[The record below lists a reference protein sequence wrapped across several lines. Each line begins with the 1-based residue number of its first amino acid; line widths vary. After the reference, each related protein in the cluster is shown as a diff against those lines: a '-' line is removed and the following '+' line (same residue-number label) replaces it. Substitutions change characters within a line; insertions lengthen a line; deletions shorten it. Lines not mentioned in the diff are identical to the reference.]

1 MMKRWYALLLL
12 GFSIALTGTAQANGQ
27 DEGQLELRVHSR
39 QSWSAADPIG
49 VYFPH
54 EIKQI
59 SIHHTATA
67 SGPTAS
73 TPKRLRGIQ
82 QYHQQK
88 EWPDI
93 AYHFLID
100 QAGEVWAL
108 RPFNVRGDTSTA
120 YDPAGHFLPVLEGNF
135 EETDPTVAQVDA
147 LVVLLA
153 WAVQNFGIPVETIKG
168 HKDLA
173 ATLCPGSRLYELI
186 ESKTLARRIS
196 TAGKVTIK
204 SID

>member
-1 MMKRWYALLLL
+1 MIRRWCGLLLL
-12 GFSIALTGTAQANGQ
+12 GFSIALAGTAQANEQ

-39 QSWSAADPIG
+39 NSWSAADPISE
-49 VYFPH
+49 YFPH
-54 EIKQI
+54 KIKQI

-67 SGPTAS
+67 SGPTSA

-82 QYHQQK
+82 RYHQQK

-108 RPFNVRGDTSTA
+108 RPFNVRGDTSTS

-147 LVVLLA
+147 LVLLLA
-153 WAVQNFGIPVETIKG
+153 WAVQNFSVPVETIKG
-168 HKDLA
+168 HRDLA
-173 ATLCPGSRLYELI
+173 ATLCPGSGLYNLI
-186 ESKTLARRIS
+186 ASKSLARRVS
-196 TAGKVTIK
+196 TTGTVTIK
-204 SID
+204 TID